1 MGRDGSGQI
10 GTKDTCALLRQ
21 RPSLGG
27 SLPESGSIPRWDTGW
42 PCMGNTQK
50 ARSTLTQKVG
60 KSDSVL
66 ANIQLSEV
74 WKLT

>member
-1 MGRDGSGQI
+1 MGRGGSGQI
-10 GTKDTCALLRQ
+10 RVDIPVLLRQ
-21 RPSLGG
+21 RLSIDG
-27 SLPESGSIPRWDTGW
+27 SLPESSCIPRWDAGW

-50 ARSTLTQKVG
+50 ARSTLIQKVG

-66 ANIQLSEV
+66 ANIQLLEV